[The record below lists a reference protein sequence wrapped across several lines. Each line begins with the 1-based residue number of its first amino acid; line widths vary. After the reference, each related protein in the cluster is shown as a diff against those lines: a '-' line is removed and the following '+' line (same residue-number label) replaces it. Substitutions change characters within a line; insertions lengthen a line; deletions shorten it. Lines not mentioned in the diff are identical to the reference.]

1 MSNRK
6 MGGVARF
13 KVYPGGDVTTEC
25 ADCGLVM
32 HVPQRLFPEE
42 RAVIEAAEAL
52 AAKLK
57 TAVPGFC
64 LDEIGAVANA
74 VEALQEA
81 RDE

>member
-1 MSNRK
+1 MSDYERGYKAAVIDTVKRCVVSNE
-6 MGGVARF
+6 A
-13 KVYPGGDVTTEC
+13 
-25 ADCGLVM
+25 
-32 HVPQRLFPEE
+32 E

-81 RDE
+81 RDEQ

>member
-42 RAVIEAAEAL
+42 RAVIEAAEAWYQ
-52 AAKLK
+52 
-57 TAVPGFC
+57 TAGNGAPVN
-64 LDEIGAVANA
+64 LDEVLLHQA
-74 VEALQEA
+74 VEALQAAKEV
-81 RDE
+81 E

>member
-1 MSNRK
+1 MSDYERGYKAAVIDTVKRCVVSNE
-6 MGGVARF
+6 A
-13 KVYPGGDVTTEC
+13 
-25 ADCGLVM
+25 
-32 HVPQRLFPEE
+32 E